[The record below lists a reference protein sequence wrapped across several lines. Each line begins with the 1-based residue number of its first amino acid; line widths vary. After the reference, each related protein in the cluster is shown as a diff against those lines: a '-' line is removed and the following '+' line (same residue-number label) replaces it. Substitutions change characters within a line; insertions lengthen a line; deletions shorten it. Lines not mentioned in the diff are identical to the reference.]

1 MIIDEQV
8 KGHDSLIKR
17 NKSSIVDQNKAAFEA
32 AKLRK
37 KKSLEM
43 KQRELKLD
51 ELIEKN
57 EMLENKVDDIQKSLN
72 LILDYLRNTK

>member
-8 KGHDSLIKR
+8 KGHDTLIKR
-17 NKSSIVDQNKAAFEA
+17 NKSSIIDQDKAAFEA

-37 KKSLEM
+37 KKALEM

-72 LILDYLRNTK
+72 LILGYLSKEK

>member
-37 KKSLEM
+37 KKALEM
-43 KQRELKLD
+43 KQRELKID

-57 EMLENKVDDIQKSLN
+57 EMLESKVDNIQQSLN